1 MLCWFLQVFLY
12 LSQGGREGNSAHQV
26 SCFWRSLLK
35 VLASLAHTL
44 RLVNKY
50 TRLLYTSGIEAGVS
64 MLYLSGVVILSL

>member
-1 MLCWFLQVFLY
+1 MLCWFLQVVPV
-12 LSQGGREGNSAHQV
+12 SKPGGREGNSAHQV

-50 TRLLYTSGIEAGVS
+50 TCLLYTSGIEAAVS